1 MYEIR
6 REDEDS
12 VLEDTDVVAVLEAML
27 GVSGQDFS
35 ELLKAV
41 QSEPTGKITYG
52 RGRRRRRRHLPAT
65 TQCSH
70 FLLKKTIHPFLVG
83 EFLEPY
89 MLLTKAFSLTVI

>member
-52 RGRRRRRRHLPAT
+52 RGGGGGGGIYLQQHNVVT
-65 TQCSH
+65 S
-70 FLLKKTIHPFLVG
+70 F
-83 EFLEPY
+83 
-89 MLLTKAFSLTVI
+89 